1 MIKKTAF
8 AGILFCLLTSQA
20 FAHGYITEPASRA
33 ANCRDGKNPAAMCG
47 SAQWEPQSIEA
58 LSGFPEGNFP
68 PDGHL
73 ASGGIPRFLPL
84 DIPGSSKWHRMK
96 VKPGTAMFSWKI
108 TAAHKTRN
116 WRYYITRP
124 DWHPGAPLTRASFES
139 EPFCNYDGKNQVP
152 PQTVTHQCTIPERSG
167 YQIIYGVW
175 EIADTANSFY
185 QVIDVRFD

>member
-47 SAQWEPQSIEA
+47 SAQWEPQSIETF
-58 LSGFPEGNFP
+58 SGFPDGKFP
-68 PDGHL
+68 PDGRL
-73 ASGGIPRFLPL
+73 ASGGIERFLPL
-84 DIPGSSKWHRMK
+84 DTPGDNWHQIT
-96 VKPGTAMFSWKI
+96 VKPGTSMFSWKI